1 MFRKYNITYHAI
13 LSSFWWWNM
22 PNYCSYYFQYLVSCI
37 FQQNSCHSIFLN
49 SNLLFLKNVKKI
61 VGSLLIRK
69 DQKAKW
75 GVYKCH
81 KCVPI
86 VLERFYLFNEMI
98 FRMECI
104 KRNVL
109 YDANYT
115 HTNAFITAIVFY
127 WMKTIFSFLFH
138 KKIA

>member
-1 MFRKYNITYHAI
+1 MQYYPRLDDGTCLIIVPIIFNILFRASFNKIVATLYF
-13 LSSFWWWNM
+13 LS
-22 PNYCSYYFQYLVSCI
+22 
-37 FQQNSCHSIFLN
+37 

-86 VLERFYLFNEMI
+86 VLERFYLFKEMI

-127 WMKTIFSFLFH
+127 WIRTIFSFLDKSIFL
-138 KKIA
+138 

>member
-1 MFRKYNITYHAI
+1 MQYYPRFDDGTCLIIVPIIFNILFRASFNKIVATLYF
-13 LSSFWWWNM
+13 LS
-22 PNYCSYYFQYLVSCI
+22 
-37 FQQNSCHSIFLN
+37 

-127 WMKTIFSFLFH
+127 
-138 KKIA
+138 